1 MIRNP
6 TAPRTHLVFDV
17 MAWSSGLAMSVV
29 LYRWRLCET
38 VASGIARLA
47 VCSPLGRF
55 SPLGQ
60 RRQLA
65 VHGAAAR
72 QA

>member
-29 LYRWRLCET
+29 LYRWRLRDT
-38 VASGIARLA
+38 VGDRGLVAIAGHRLHGSLMAGTFACDA
-47 VCSPLGRF
+47 VS
-55 SPLGQ
+55 
-60 RRQLA
+60 RR
-65 VHGAAAR
+65 V
-72 QA
+72 